1 VRVAAN
7 TAPSPREATLSVGGA
22 SARVTQEGQPSSQ
35 PACSYELSR
44 LSLQFSPSGG
54 TAGVRINT
62 RGSCAWT
69 ASTTAAWLS
78 VQPSRGT
85 GDDEIRVE
93 ADRNTAATPRTAVVR
108 IAGFDVTV
116 TQEAAPTVT
125 EVVVDGN
132 LHNLRGGCPGVTFDV
147 RNSSFATTGS
157 TQYLPDGQS
166 CSDLENGVDVVVA
179 GTRDERGG
187 PITATRITIVRNGP
201 RP

>member
-1 VRVAAN
+1 LRVEAN

-22 SARVTQEGQPSSQ
+22 SARLTQEGQPSSQ

-54 TAGVRINT
+54 TAEVRVDT
-62 RGSCAWT
+62 SGSCAWT

-78 VQPSRGT
+78 VQPSGGT
-85 GDDEIRVE
+85 GDDEVRVQ

-116 TQEAAPTVT
+116 AQEAAPTET

-132 LHNLRGGCPGVTFDV
+132 LRNLRGGCPTVTFDV
-147 RNSSFATTGS
+147 RNSSFATTAS
-157 TQYLPDGQS
+157 TQYVPDGQR
-166 CSDLENGVDVVVA
+166 CSDLEDGAEVVVA

-187 PITATRITIVRNGP
+187 LITATRITIVRNGP